1 MNVNEQQPVMYC
13 STVELIDVILSRD
26 TNGFDFVDRKQMLEL
41 ISRYNE
47 SIEPDGM
54 YRSPIEVKS

>member
-1 MNVNEQQPVMYC
+1 MKTETQQVMDC
-13 STVELIDVILSRD
+13 STTELIDAIINRD

-41 ISRYNE
+41 ISRYND
-47 SIEPDGM
+47 SIDADGL